1 MFAKI
6 GVMTLILCT
15 LIGTTN
21 ATVESFDPNTGSG
34 TIGPG
39 GCVQQ

>member
-15 LIGTTN
+15 FVGTIS
-21 ATVESFDPNTGSG
+21 ATIETFDPSTGTG

-39 GCVQQ
+39 GKIDN